1 MAAFYVTR
9 SSGQGNK
16 AIEAKEALFRAV
28 NLIEGVADMMEEMDD
43 AQLVQAYG
51 FSGSGTA
58 LRTVFVSLRNSLAAS
73 DDVDALL
80 GQLYYLNEAPQ

>member
-1 MAAFYVTR
+1 MPAFYVTR

-43 AQLVQAYG
+43 AQIVEAYG
-51 FSGSGTA
+51 FSGNGVA
-58 LRTVFVSLRNSLAAS
+58 LRSVFVSLRNSLAAS
-73 DDVDALL
+73 NDVDALL